1 MNSMNLM
8 INTQANPASAD
19 SRQSGKQAQLPDFSF
34 ESKLAQQTQAQP
46 LTSKVQNAGQQ
57 AKASAQQAVT
67 ADASADTQAQAVS

>member
-34 ESKLAQQTQAQP
+34 ESKLAQ
-46 LTSKVQNAGQQ
+46 
-57 AKASAQQAVT
+57 
-67 ADASADTQAQAVS
+67 

>member
-57 AKASAQQAVT
+57 AKAPVQQSASRCVG
-67 ADASADTQAQAVS
+67 